1 MNAVE
6 RAIHLRVSQ
15 HVPLAPP
22 GGGIGLAI
30 AASLTCAREVV
41 DIMLP
46 ACKIDYDAIKI
57 AADEMPSILS
67 LALER
72 APKPSPHGF
81 AEITELMANALTA
94 TLQDA
99 SAATA
104 WGKTQTRLGVCLALH
119 TNDPTALISH
129 LLGTPSR
136 SDERRLEELHH
147 IWSKNPISPLLLAEI
162 SLSL

>member
-6 RAIHLRVSQ
+6 RTIRLKVIQ
-15 HVPLAPP
+15 HVPFAPP
-22 GGGIGLAI
+22 GGVIGLAI
-30 AASLTCAREVV
+30 AASLTCAHEVV

-46 ACKIDYDAIKI
+46 GCKVDYESIKLSNGGM
-57 AADEMPSILS
+57 ESLLS

-72 APKPSPHGF
+72 TPKPSPHGF
-81 AEITELMANALTA
+81 AKVTELMATALRA

-99 SAATA
+99 SAAAA
-104 WGKTQTRLGVCLALH
+104 WDHMQTRFGVCLALH
-119 TNDPTALISH
+119 TRDPTVLISH
-129 LLGTPSR
+129 LIGTPSR

-147 IWSKNPISPLLLAEI
+147 RWSQNPISPLLLAEV